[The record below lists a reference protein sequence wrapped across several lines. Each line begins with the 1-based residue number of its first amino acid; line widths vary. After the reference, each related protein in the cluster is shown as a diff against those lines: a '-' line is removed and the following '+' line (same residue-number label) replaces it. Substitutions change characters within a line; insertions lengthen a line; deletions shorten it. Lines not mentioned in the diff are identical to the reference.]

1 MDDTD
6 GLVPA
11 LKGAA
16 DELYATVRIVDA
28 DDWDHGDAKGVCP
41 THWPSSAVATSAVST
56 PSNDTRTKRPSVRT
70 RRSTTSRRSRRRFR
84 ICSKV
89 NRKSP
94 DSTSSRRRQSNCD
107 SRYASGPVLIETRT
121 QTGSSTPGRPRQRPA
136 KTAHPRRCPSARPL
150 RRRRVGPRDRPD
162 RCRLP

>member
-70 RRSTTSRRSRRRFR
+70 R
-84 ICSKV
+84 
-89 NRKSP
+89 
-94 DSTSSRRRQSNCD
+94 D
-107 SRYASGPVLIETRT
+107 
-121 QTGSSTPGRPRQRPA
+121 
-136 KTAHPRRCPSARPL
+136 RPL
-150 RRRRVGPRDRPD
+150 RGVQEALPD
-162 RCRLP
+162 LLEGEPEVTRFDVESASPVQL